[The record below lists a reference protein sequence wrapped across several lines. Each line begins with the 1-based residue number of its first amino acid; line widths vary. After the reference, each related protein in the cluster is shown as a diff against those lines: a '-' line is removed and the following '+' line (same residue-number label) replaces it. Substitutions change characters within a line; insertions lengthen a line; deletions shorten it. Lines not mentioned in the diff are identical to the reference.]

1 MYLSKLTNSFR
12 ETFTPQYE
20 QYIIVINHH
29 ADDINVVKFV
39 ILIFYKKEFSIY
51 SIIIARAYFHN
62 C

>member
-12 ETFTPQYE
+12 ETFIHHNMNN
-20 QYIIVINHH
+20 IIVINHH

-51 SIIIARAYFHN
+51 SIIIARVFS
-62 C
+62 